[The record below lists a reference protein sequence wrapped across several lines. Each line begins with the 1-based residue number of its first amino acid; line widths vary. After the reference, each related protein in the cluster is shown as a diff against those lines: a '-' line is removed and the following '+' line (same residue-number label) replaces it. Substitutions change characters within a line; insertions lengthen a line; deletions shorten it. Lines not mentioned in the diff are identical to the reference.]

1 MAISEEKEVLY
12 STVDKELKNW
22 LQEQADKNHR
32 SLSKEVA
39 HVLSLYKSG
48 LLIKKEGENV
58 D

>member
-1 MAISEEKEVLY
+1 MAISDEKEVLY

-39 HVLSLYKSG
+39 HVLSLYRNGQLVK
-48 LLIKKEGENV
+48 V
-58 D
+58 DKDE